1 MTAVLVAV
9 LTVSLLSLVLAA
21 RTIRALT
28 ELLEH
33 QTAGAD
39 ETPLHDAPIFSSHR
53 IGSPGGRTPHRF
65 RPPTGP
71 RYSGVRGGACHGGTG
86 REVHISRRVNWWELD
101 GGQISAAEFAAA
113 VAADADLVMIT
124 VPDIWKWEPRWIAE
138 LTTGPG
144 LGPGPEPRES
154 LVWRAGRIVA
164 RRPSP
169 ALIAKMCELAKTLG
183 ARVQGDDG
191 EYYDA

>member
-1 MTAVLVAV
+1 MTAVLVVV
-9 LTVSLLSLVLAA
+9 LTISLLSLFLAA
-21 RTIRALT
+21 RTMRALA
-28 ELLEH
+28 EVLEQ

-39 ETPLHDAPIFSSHR
+39 EAPLHEAPIFSSHR
-53 IGSPGGRTPHRF
+53 TGSSTAHTHRF
-65 RPPTGP
+65 RAPAGP
-71 RYSGVRGGACHGGTG
+71 RYSGVRGGACHDGTG

-101 GGQISAAEFAAA
+101 GGQISAGEFKAA
-113 VAADADLVMIT
+113 VAEDADLAMVT
-124 VPDIWKWEPRWIAE
+124 VPDVWRWEPRWIAE
-138 LTTGPG
+138 ITTGA
-144 LGPGPEPRES
+144 GPEPREN

-164 RRPSP
+164 RHPSA

>member
-28 ELLEH
+28 ELLER
-33 QTAGAD
+33 QTVGAD
-39 ETPLHDAPIFSSHR
+39 EAPRYDPPIFSSHR
-53 IGSPGGRTPHRF
+53 IGNPGGRAHRF

-71 RYSGVRGGACHGGTG
+71 RYSGVRGGACHGGTA

-101 GGQISAAEFAAA
+101 GGQISAAEFKAA
-113 VAADADLVMIT
+113 VAADAELVMVA
-124 VPDIWKWEPRWIAE
+124 VPDVWRWEPRWIAE
-138 LTTGPG
+138 LATGAG
-144 LGPGPEPRES
+144 SEPREN

-164 RRPSP
+164 RHPSA
-169 ALIAKMCELAKTLG
+169 ALIAKMCELAKALG